1 MSICVAL
8 RIGMGVPV
16 EVFLILEES
25 PLLSNSQLYGYI
37 SWRASIA
44 NSISK
49 CV

>member
-8 RIGMGVPV
+8 RIGVGVPV

-25 PLLSNSQLYGYI
+25 PLLSNSLYGYI
-37 SWRASIA
+37 SRRASIA